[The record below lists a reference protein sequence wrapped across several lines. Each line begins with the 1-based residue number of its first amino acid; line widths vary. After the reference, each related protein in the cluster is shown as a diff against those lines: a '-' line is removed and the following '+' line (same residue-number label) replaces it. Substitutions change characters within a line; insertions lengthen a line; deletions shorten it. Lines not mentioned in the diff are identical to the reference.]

1 MNNKP
6 FWIAL
11 ILGVLLPCMMLL
23 ILSKQDLSSDT
34 PPTEK
39 GGDVAQVQVLLAD
52 GIVAEMPLEEYI
64 LGVVLAEMPASFE
77 SEALKAQAVVARTY
91 TLRSKRHENAQI
103 CTDSTCCQAYCSP
116 KDYSGSASA
125 LEKVKKAVEA
135 TAGEIVTYKGTPIE
149 ATYFSC
155 SGGKTEDAV
164 AVWGQDVP
172 YLQAVDSP
180 GEEKSASYLKTTAM
194 TAGAFSQAF
203 GGLSGSPN
211 QWIGEITYTR
221 GGGVATIQIGGR
233 VYKGTQVRQILGLR
247 STAFVI
253 TVVGSSVTIT
263 TKGYGHRVGMSQY
276 GADAMALSGS
286 DYKAILAHYYPGT
299 NLQGIDKAGELE

>member
-1 MNNKP
+1 
-6 FWIAL
+6 
-11 ILGVLLPCMMLL
+11 MMPET
-23 ILSKQDLSSDT
+23 LSTYSF
-34 PPTEK
+34 
-39 GGDVAQVQVLLAD
+39 G
-52 GIVAEMPLEEYI
+52 
-64 LGVVLAEMPASFE
+64 EMPASFE
-77 SEALKAQAVVARTY
+77 LEALKAQAVVARTY
-91 TLRSKRHENAQI
+91 TVRSKRHENAQI
-103 CTDSTCCQAYCSP
+103 CTDSTCCQAYCPP
-116 KDYSGSASA
+116 KDYAGSASA

-135 TAGEIVTYKGTPIE
+135 TAGEIVTYQGTPIE

-155 SGGKTEDAV
+155 SGGRTEDAV

-203 GGLSGSPN
+203 GGLSGSPS

-221 GGGVATIQIGGR
+221 GGGVATIEIGGT
-233 VYKGTQVRQILGLR
+233 VYKGTQVRQLLGLR

-286 DYKAILAHYYPGT
+286 DYKAILAYYYPGT
-299 NLQGIDKAGELE
+299 ALQGIDKAG